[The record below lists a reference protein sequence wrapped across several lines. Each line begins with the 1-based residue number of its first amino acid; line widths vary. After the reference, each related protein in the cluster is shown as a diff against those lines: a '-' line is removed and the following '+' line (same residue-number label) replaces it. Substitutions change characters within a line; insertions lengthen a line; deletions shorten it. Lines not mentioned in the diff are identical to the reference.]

1 MTYTLKHPVF
11 TLKLKSFAVTP
22 FSIERKV
29 NGLSDSFVFTALVNL
44 ENESSLVLLYNWFVG
59 YQIDSWYQSKAR
71 IMNDVCVSFSTMTN
85 SSNICHTE

>member
-44 ENESSLVLLYNWFVG
+44 ENESSLVLLYNWLVG
-59 YQIDSWYQSKAR
+59 YQIDSWYRSKAR
-71 IMNDVCVSFSTMTN
+71 IIIRLNISHGHTMFYNLFTQF
-85 SSNICHTE
+85 